1 MDVGL
6 IGKKVGMT
14 QVFED
19 SGEAVP
25 VTVIEAGPCPVIQ
38 KKTKGTD
45 GYEALQLGFGEK
57 KKNVKKPIMGHFKRA
72 EVEPKKVMRE
82 FRVDSAG
89 EYQAGQ
95 EITVDMF
102 SPGDFVDVGGVSK
115 GKGFTGV
122 VKRWGFKGG
131 PGSHGS
137 HKWNRRPGSIGASA
151 TPSRVLKGMKMAGHA
166 GARRVS
172 VQNLKVVRVDKERNL
187 LLVKGAVAGANGG
200 YIIIQKAKKKENKAV
215 DSR

>member
-1 MDVGL
+1 MNVGL
-6 IGKKVGMT
+6 IGKKVSMT
-14 QVFED
+14 QVFEE
-19 SGEAVP
+19 SGEVVP

-38 KKTKGTD
+38 KKTKDSD

-57 KKNVKKPIMGHFKRA
+57 KKNVKKPIMGHFKKA
-72 EVEPKKVMRE
+72 GVEPRKLVKE
-82 FRVDSAG
+82 FRLDSAS
-89 EYQAGQ
+89 EYQVGQ
-95 EITVDMF
+95 EITVDML
-102 SPGDFVDVGGVSK
+102 SPGDFVDVAGVSK

-122 VKRWGFKGG
+122 MKRWGFKGG

-166 GARRVS
+166 GAKRVS
-172 VQNLKVVRVDKERNL
+172 VQSLKVVRVDKEKNL

-200 YIIIQKAKKKENKAV
+200 YLIINKAKKKG
-215 DSR
+215 